1 MIVMRGS
8 VFLLATAS
16 ALSFSTAAFAQD
28 TGPQTVSQDEAE
40 AQSDSSDI
48 VVTGTLIRG
57 QAPTGSQIVQVGQA
71 EIKSLGIVNASQ
83 LLGSITQDVN
93 FNNRPQV
100 GAFQAFQTVN
110 RPTLRYLGA
119 SASGGSSTLLLLD
132 GHRLPG
138 MGIYQTT
145 PDLDAIAPG
154 AIERI
159 ETVTGG
165 GSSTYGSD
173 AVGGVM
179 NIISRRKYEGVEVGG
194 HFGFGDEYQQWDAS
208 ITAGHTFGNVNV
220 WGTYS
225 YSHNSLVH
233 FGDRDYAR
241 NYDYVANAPADT
253 ACSAANQIQ
262 ATGATTRLIFPY
274 SPGTPL
280 ITSGQSIGL
289 LATLPGV
296 GNRCDNWRSRA
307 LFPESSRHSAMVGAS
322 ADLSDSITFDVR
334 AFYAHR
340 KSTTDNGPITYSIN
354 QIINPAAPT
363 VYFPGRTIVGS
374 LERYFGADTYA
385 SSTLETWG
393 VTPKLTAQLGGD
405 WRMVAFYNYGKG
417 TSRFG
422 STGNLNTT
430 ALQAAY
436 AANLVDP
443 LTGFDPFTGTFAN
456 TPSGQATLA
465 GIRNRYSFRQGV
477 DEIHNGRVTF
487 DGPILS
493 LSSGEVRA
501 AIGAEIL
508 HENYSIYTDDSVQP
522 VFARNN
528 SRTVKSLFGELS
540 LPVVGEGNR
549 VPFIYSFNIS
559 ASGRYDHYDDFGGT
573 FNPKVGVTWQPVQG
587 FTLRGNWA
595 KSFQAPSLAERND
608 VSPASLSTYQAS
620 LLGYPSSN
628 TALFLYPGS
637 VDNLRPQ
644 KATTWELGVDI
655 RPDQIPGLSI
665 SATYY
670 KINFKDRIGTP
681 PFFNAQLMLSQFAN
695 KVITTF
701 NSADV
706 AAFINQATI
715 KPENY
720 QNYINDPST
729 IYALIDARSLNLSS
743 LKTTG
748 LDFDVSYNR
757 PTSFGA
763 IFAKVGGSLVLSYD
777 VLAFNGGGTTRLKDN
792 TVSELRLQVMAGAKV
807 GDFTGRATLQ
817 HTSGYIVA
825 PTTENL
831 GQTWVKG
838 LNVINLAFNYDLQ
851 GASVLDGTSL
861 SLNVD
866 NLFNVDPPHY
876 NGVVNTSQPSYAMFT
891 LGRVIQFGITK
902 KF

>member
-16 ALSFSTAAFAQD
+16 ALSFSAAAFAQD

-40 AQSDSSDI
+40 SQAEASDI

-71 EIKSLGIVNASQ
+71 EIKSLGVVNASQ
-83 LLGSITQDVN
+83 LLGTITQDVN

-119 SASGGSSTLLLLD
+119 SNAGGSSTLLLLD

-138 MGIYQTT
+138 MGIFQTT
-145 PDLDAIAPG
+145 PDLDAISPG

-159 ETVTGG
+159 EVVTGG

-194 HFGFGDEYQQWDAS
+194 HYGFGEDYNQWDAS
-208 ITAGHTFGNVNV
+208 VTAGHTFGNVNV
-220 WGTYS
+220 WATYS
-225 YSHNSLVH
+225 YAHNSLVR

-241 NYDYVANAPADT
+241 NWDYVNNVGADT
-253 ACSAANQIQ
+253 SCSPGNVIQ
-262 ATGATTRLIFPY
+262 ATGPTTQLVFPL
-274 SPGTPL
+274 SPGVTFNPA
-280 ITSGQSIGL
+280 TGL
-289 LATLPGV
+289 PNVAPGI
-296 GNRCDNWRSRA
+296 GNRCDTWKSRA
-307 LFPESSRHSAMVGAS
+307 LFPESSRHSAMVGLS
-322 ADLSDSITFDVR
+322 ADLSDDVTFDVR

-340 KSTTDNGPITYSIN
+340 KSTTANSAITYSIN
-354 QIINPAAPT
+354 QIINFANPT
-363 VYFPGRTIVGS
+363 VTYPGRTIVGNFAG
-374 LERYFGADTYA
+374 LFGESTYA

-393 VTPKLTAQLGGD
+393 VTPRLTVNLGGD
-405 WRMVAFYNYGKG
+405 WRMIAFYNYGRG
-417 TSRFG
+417 ESRFG

-430 ALQAAY
+430 DLQTAY
-436 AANLVDP
+436 ANGL
-443 LTGFDPFTGTFAN
+443 FDPYTGTFSN
-456 TPSGQATLA
+456 TPAGQAVFA
-465 GIRNRYSFRQGV
+465 NIRNRFSLSRGI
-477 DEIHNGRVTF
+477 DEIHNGRVTL

-493 LSSGEVRA
+493 LSSGELRA

-508 HENYSIYTDDSVQP
+508 HENYAVGSANGVIGVAP
-522 VFARNN
+522 FNERRNN
-528 SRTVKSLFGELS
+528 RTVKSLFGELS

-573 FNPKVGVTWQPVQG
+573 FNPKVGVTWQPVAG

-608 VSPASLSTYQAS
+608 VAPATLSAYPAN
-620 LLGYPSSN
+620 LLGYPSPN

-670 KINFKDRIGTP
+670 KINFKDRIGNP
-681 PFFNAQLMLSQFAN
+681 PFFNAQLMLSQFRD
-695 KVITTF
+695 KVVTTF
-701 NSADV
+701 DATAIQN
-706 AAFINQATI
+706 FINQATLGT
-715 KPENY
+715 ENSAQY
-720 QNYINDPST
+720 VNNPSSV
-729 IYALIDARSLNLSS
+729 YALIDARSLNLSS
-743 LKTTG
+743 IKTTG

-757 PTSFGA
+757 PTDFGA

-777 VLAFNGGGTTRLKDN
+777 VLAFNGGPTTRLKDN

-817 HTSGYIVA
+817 HTSGYFVA
-825 PTTENL
+825 PTTANL
-831 GQTWVKG
+831 QQNWIGG
-838 LNVINLAFNYDLQ
+838 LNVVNLAFNYDLK
-851 GASVLDGTSL
+851 GDGVLDGTSL
-861 SLNVD
+861 SLNID
-866 NLFNVDPPHY
+866 NVFNVDPPLY
-876 NGVVNTSQPSYAMFT
+876 NGIVNTSQPGYAMFT
-891 LGRVIQFGITK
+891 LGRVVQFGITK

>member
-1 MIVMRGS
+1 MGMIVMRGS

-16 ALSFSTAAFAQD
+16 ALSVSTAAFAQD

-40 AQSDSSDI
+40 AQAEASDI

-71 EIKSLGIVNASQ
+71 EIKSLGVVNASQ
-83 LLGSITQDVN
+83 LLGTITQDVN

-119 SASGGSSTLLLLD
+119 SNSGGSSTLLLLD

-138 MGIYQTT
+138 MGIFQTT
-145 PDLDAIAPG
+145 PDLDAISPG

-159 ETVTGG
+159 EVVTGG
-165 GSSTYGSD
+165 GSATYGSD

-225 YSHNSLVH
+225 YSHNSLVK
-233 FGDRDYAR
+233 FSDRDYAR
-241 NYDYVANAPADT
+241 NWDYVKNKGADT
-253 ACSAANQIQ
+253 SCAQPNVIQ
-262 ATGATTRLIFPY
+262 STLTGQLVFAY
-274 SPGTPL
+274 SPGAP
-280 ITSGQSIGL
+280 INP
-289 LATLPGV
+289 ATGYPPFSALGD
-296 GNRCDNWRSRA
+296 GNRCDTWQGRA
-307 LFPESSRHSAMVGAS
+307 LFPESSRHSAMIGLS
-322 ADLSDSITFDVR
+322 MDLSDSITFDVR
-334 AFYAHR
+334 GFYAHR
-340 KSTTDNGPITYSIN
+340 KSTTANSPMTFSVKSVDFRDLTLDPL
-354 QIINPAAPT
+354 PT
-363 VYFPGRTIVGS
+363 FPGVNIVGNFEN
-374 LERYFGADTYA
+374 LFGPSTYA

-393 VTPKLTAQLGGD
+393 VTPQLTAKLGGD
-405 WRMVAFYNYGKG
+405 WRLVAFYNYGKG

-436 AANLVDP
+436 VAGLFNPYTV
-443 LTGFDPFTGTFAN
+443 TFAN
-456 TPSGQATLA
+456 SPAGQAALA
-465 GIRNRYSFRQGV
+465 SVRSNFSLSQGI

-493 LSSGEVRA
+493 LSSGELRA
-501 AIGAEIL
+501 AFGAEIL
-508 HENYSIYTDDSVQP
+508 HENYAVGSASGVIGVAP
-522 VFARNN
+522 FNERRN
-528 SRTVKSLFGELS
+528 SRTVKSLFGEIS

-573 FNPKVGVTWQPVQG
+573 FNPKVGVTWQPTPG

-595 KSFQAPSLAERND
+595 KSFQAPSLAERID
-608 VSPASLSTYQAS
+608 VAPATLSGYPAIA
-620 LLGYPSSN
+620 LGYNSPK

-637 VDNLRPQ
+637 SPGLRPQ
-644 KATTWELGVDI
+644 KATTWELGLDI
-655 RPDQIPGLSI
+655 RPEQIPGLAI

-670 KINFKDRIGTP
+670 KINFKDRIGNP
-681 PFFNAQLMLSQFAN
+681 PFFNAQLMQAQFSDYIN
-695 KVITTF
+695 TTF
-701 NSADV
+701 TPAQLT
-706 AAFINQATI
+706 AFIDQATLGTTNRADYEGN
-715 KPENY
+715 PN
-720 QNYINDPST
+720 S
-729 IYALIDARSLNLSS
+729 IYALIDARSLNLSA

-757 PTSFGA
+757 PTGFGSL
-763 IFAKVGGSLVLSYD
+763 FAKVGGSLVLSYD
-777 VLAFNGGGTTRLKDN
+777 VQARPGGITTRLKDN

-817 HTSGYIVA
+817 HTSGYFVA
-825 PTTENL
+825 PTAQNL
-831 GQTWVKG
+831 QQSWIKG
-838 LNVINLAFNYDLQ
+838 LNVVNLAFNYDLQ
-851 GASVLDGTSL
+851 GEGVIGGTSL
-861 SLNVD
+861 SLNID
-866 NLFNVDPPHY
+866 NVFNVDPPLY
-876 NGVVNTSQPSYAMFT
+876 NGIVNTSQPGYAMFT
-891 LGRVIQFGITK
+891 LGRVVQFGIVK

>member
-1 MIVMRGS
+1 MRGS

-16 ALSFSTAAFAQD
+16 ALSVSTAAFAQD
-28 TGPQTVSQDEAE
+28 AGAQTVSQDEAA
-40 AQSDSSDI
+40 AQADAGDI

-71 EIKSLGIVNASQ
+71 EIKQLGVVNASQ

-119 SASGGSSTLLLLD
+119 SNSGGSSTLLLLD

-145 PDLDAIAPG
+145 PDLDAISPG

-179 NIISRRKYEGVEVGG
+179 NIISRRKFEGVEVGG

-225 YSHNSLVH
+225 YSHNSLVK

-241 NYDYVANAPADT
+241 NWDYVNNLPADT
-253 ACSAANQIQ
+253 SCSPANVIQ
-262 ATGATTRLIFPY
+262 QLGIGLAPLIFPY
-274 SPGTPL
+274 SNGVTFGPTGLPNVAPGL
-280 ITSGQSIGL
+280 
-289 LATLPGV
+289 
-296 GNRCDNWRSRA
+296 GNRCDTWLGRA
-307 LFPESSRHSAMVGAS
+307 LFPESSRHSAMIGVS
-322 ADLSDSITFDVR
+322 AELSDNITFDVR
-334 AFYAHR
+334 GFYANR
-340 KSTTDNGPITYSIN
+340 KSITANSPVTYSIDAPN
-354 QIINPAAPT
+354 LLNPGQPS
-363 VYFPGRTIVGS
+363 GQTIVGS
-374 LERYFGADTYA
+374 LANYFGPSTYA
-385 SSTLETWG
+385 TSSLETWG
-393 VTPKLTAQLGGD
+393 ITPQLTVNLPGD
-405 WRMVAFYNYGKG
+405 WRLVAFYNYGKG

-422 STGNLNTT
+422 ASNVLNTT

-436 AANLVDP
+436 TAGTFNAY
-443 LTGFDPFTGTFAN
+443 TGTFSNDAAGQTALAN
-456 TPSGQATLA
+456 
-465 GIRNRYSFRQGV
+465 IRNRYNLSQGI
-477 DEIHNGRVTF
+477 DEIHNARVTF

-501 AIGAEIL
+501 AFGAEIL
-508 HENYSIYTDDSVQP
+508 HENYSVLTDDSVRP
-522 VFARNN
+522 VFARQND
-528 SRTVKSLFGELS
+528 RTVKSLFGELS

-573 FNPKVGVTWQPVQG
+573 FNPKVGVTWQPTAG

-595 KSFQAPSLAERND
+595 KSFQAPSLAERVD
-608 VSPASLSTYQAS
+608 VAPATLSAYPAAA
-620 LLGYPSSN
+620 LGYNSSN

-637 VDNLRPQ
+637 TPGLKPQ
-644 KATTWELGVDI
+644 KATTWELGLDI
-655 RPDQIPGLSI
+655 RPEQIPGLAI

-670 KINFKDRIGTP
+670 KINFKDRIGNP
-681 PFFNAQLMLSQFAN
+681 PFFNAALMTSQFPDYI
-695 KVITTF
+695 VVPTTGQ
-701 NSADV
+701 DV
-706 AAFINQATI
+706 QDFINKATTV
-715 KPENY
+715 
-720 QNYINDPST
+720 PSDVNKYVLNPASV
-729 IYALIDARSLNLSS
+729 YALIDARSLNLSA

-757 PTSFGA
+757 PTSFGSV
-763 IFAKVGGSLVLSYD
+763 FAKVGGSLVLSYD
-777 VLAFNGGGTTRLKDN
+777 VQARPGGIVTRLKDN

-817 HTSGYIVA
+817 HTSGYFVA
-825 PTTENL
+825 PTTQNL
-831 GQTWVKG
+831 QQSWIKG
-838 LNVINLAFNYDLQ
+838 LNVVNLAFNYDLQ
-851 GASVLDGTSL
+851 GEGVIGGTSL
-861 SLNVD
+861 SLNID
-866 NLFNVDPPHY
+866 NVFDVDPPLY
-876 NGVVNTSQPSYAMFT
+876 NGIVNTSQPGYAMFT
-891 LGRVIQFGITK
+891 LGRIVQFGITK